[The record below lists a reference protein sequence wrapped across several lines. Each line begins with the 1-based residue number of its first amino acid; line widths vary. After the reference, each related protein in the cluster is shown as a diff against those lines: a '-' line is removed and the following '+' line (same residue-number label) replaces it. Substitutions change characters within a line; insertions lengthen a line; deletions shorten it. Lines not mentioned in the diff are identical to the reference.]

1 MGAFQNFVDWLSGKK
16 TGDYKIEAEP
26 VAGTTET
33 AEKILDIKMLMMA
46 SAAGY
51 LAAGLSM
58 CRWRTIKDGKEEKG
72 AEFFR
77 LNNRPNGNQSKA
89 EFCARLVFWLAM
101 QNEALVFS
109 PNGKDLYVADSWN
122 VERRGTQTD
131 IYRDVSV
138 DDDTRTYTFSAAE
151 VMHIKMDWTGLAPLL
166 SSIGDEYETMIGTAY
181 GGYRRQSGTKGVLNI
196 VGLESGT
203 EAQRTALM
211 NRLQAQLKTF
221 FNSPNGALTLN
232 TGYTY
237 TPIATSARNTSEMND
252 IANMT
257 DEFAERLGLALRV
270 PVALMKGSVE
280 NTENARTDL
289 VMFGI
294 RPIAQAFEQEYNA
307 KRLGEK
313 EYTRGSRLF
322 IDPLPIQLGD
332 TGSLPQFC
340 ERMTSCGQ
348 YSVDE
353 LRDLR
358 GEPLLGTPEAQKH
371 YITKNYGLLE
381 NPDEAA
387 GQTADGTQGSKDSE
401 TPEGGETT

>member
-1 MGAFQNFVDWLSGKK
+1 MGAFQNFMNWLTGKT
-16 TGDYKIEAEP
+16 TGDYQIEQDTGTKENAET
-26 VAGTTET
+26 V
-33 AEKILDIKMLMMA
+33 LNLKMLMMA

-51 LAAGLSM
+51 LASGLSM
-58 CRWRTIKDGKEEKG
+58 CRWRTIQRGKEEKG
-72 AEFFR
+72 AEYFR
-77 LNNRPNGNQSKA
+77 LNNRPNANQSKA
-89 EFCARLVFWLAM
+89 EFCARLVYYLAV

-122 VERRGTQTD
+122 VEHRGTAND

-138 DDDTRTYTFSAAE
+138 DNDTRTFTFNAQD
-151 VMHIKMDWTGLAPLL
+151 VMHVKMDWTGLWPLL
-166 SSIGDEYETMIGTAY
+166 SSIGDEYEAMIATAY
-181 GGYRRQSGTKGVLNI
+181 GGYKRQSGAKGVLN
-196 VGLESGT
+196 VTGLESGT
-203 EAQRTALM
+203 QEQRTALM
-211 NRLQAQLKTF
+211 NRLQAQFKTF
-221 FNSPNGALTLN
+221 FSSQNGVLTLN

-280 NTENARTDL
+280 NTQNARTDL

-294 RPIAQAFEQEYNA
+294 KPIAQAFEQEYNA
-307 KRLGEK
+307 KRLGEREFSK
-313 EYTRGSRLF
+313 GSRLF
-322 IDPLPIQLGD
+322 IDPLPIQIAD
-332 TGSLPQFC
+332 VASLPTFC

-348 YSVDE
+348 CSVDE

-381 NPDEAA
+381 NPEQEAGA
-387 GQTADGTQGSKDSE
+387 PQESQKE
-401 TPEGGETT
+401 PEGGEDE